1 MCLSTVQHDI
11 SQEKLP
17 EFGWRVFV
25 GQGNGV
31 SSLYHGNIG
40 IKKRKKWYRNEGKE
54 RIGYPSMEYSSGF
67 HVFRTKKVAQCYKKD
82 LLDALFVRDPL
93 KVQKVKMKKL
103 RAKGTQ
109 RVVNMGKAGEDADV
123 FVVQSMLIV

>member
-1 MCLSTVQHDI
+1 
-11 SQEKLP
+11 
-17 EFGWRVFV
+17 
-25 GQGNGV
+25 
-31 SSLYHGNIG
+31 
-40 IKKRKKWYRNEGKE
+40 
-54 RIGYPSMEYSSGF
+54 MEYSSGF